1 MIRRI
6 ALLMIVGIVALLV
19 VGDRVAAHY
28 AENKVAAGIQDA
40 EHLPST
46 PDVTI
51 HGIPFLTQLVNG
63 RYHNVEVVVHG
74 FRGAGVTVDVVDAHL
89 RGVLLPFSD
98 VIHGDV
104 NGVPV
109 DRVDGAA
116 VVSYAELT
124 RVVGHGVTYA
134 YAGNGRIKASLGGV
148 SAEVRVSVN
157 GRDLVLSPF
166 SGSVGAADVLLPH
179 LPFHLHLE
187 SVTATGDGVRIVVGA
202 RHVVFRAIGFGP

>member
-1 MIRRI
+1 MIRRLV
-6 ALLMIVGIVALLV
+6 LLVLAGIVVLVV

-28 AENKVAAGIQDA
+28 AEAKVAAGIRDA

-51 HGIPFLTQLVNG
+51 HGIPFLTQLVDG
-63 RYHNVEVVVHG
+63 HYDDVEVKVHG
-74 FRGAGVTVDVVDAHL
+74 FRRGGVTVDLVDAHL

-109 DRVDGAA
+109 DRVDGA
-116 VVSYAELT
+116 VIVTYDELAS
-124 RVVGHGVTYA
+124 VVGHGVSYA
-134 YAGNGRIKASLGGV
+134 YAGSGRVRASLGGL
-148 SAEVRVSVN
+148 SADVRVSIQ
-157 GRDLVLSPF
+157 GHDLVLSPI
-166 SGSVGAADVLLPH
+166 SGAFGAADVVIPA

-187 SVTATGDGVRIVVGA
+187 SVTATSSGVRIVVGA
-202 RHVVFRAIGFGP
+202 RHVVFRAVG